1 MEQTRCVFAQ
11 GLSCFA
17 LGHAQNERTDA
28 MIQTKVM
35 NSGAIMGPLYFVT
48 AGALFAGA
56 NTAVQAA
63 GMGFGVPSATIAF
76 WQYALA
82 SLIVIPMV
90 WNAPW
95 RSDRPLAHLLR
106 VGLAAIG
113 VQFWVAGL
121 AVVPIWQAV
130 ALILTSPL
138 FVTLGAW
145 LFLGERMTLPRV
157 LAVLV
162 GGIGG
167 AIILAPWADAFQ
179 LAALL
184 PVGAAAFWAASS
196 VVTKELTKSENA
208 GTLTLALLVLLV
220 PINGV
225 AAISSGF
232 AVTSEALWLVALS
245 GLLIAA
251 AQYLIAKAYMVAD
264 AAYLQ
269 PFDHLKL
276 PLNVGLGIIFF
287 GFAPPGMMWIGA
299 AVIIGAS
306 AWVMK
311 DEAG

>member
-1 MEQTRCVFAQ
+1 
-11 GLSCFA
+11 
-17 LGHAQNERTDA
+17 
-28 MIQTKVM
+28 
-35 NSGAIMGPLYFVT
+35 
-48 AGALFAGA
+48 
-56 NTAVQAA
+56 
-63 GMGFGVPSATIAF
+63 
-76 WQYALA
+76 
-82 SLIVIPMV
+82 
-90 WNAPW
+90 
-95 RSDRPLAHLLR
+95 
-106 VGLAAIG
+106 
-113 VQFWVAGL
+113 
-121 AVVPIWQAV
+121 
-130 ALILTSPL
+130 L

-196 VVTKELTKSENA
+196 VVTKDLTKTENA

-232 AVTSEALWLVALS
+232 AVAPEALWLVALS

-299 AVIIGAS
+299 AVITGAS